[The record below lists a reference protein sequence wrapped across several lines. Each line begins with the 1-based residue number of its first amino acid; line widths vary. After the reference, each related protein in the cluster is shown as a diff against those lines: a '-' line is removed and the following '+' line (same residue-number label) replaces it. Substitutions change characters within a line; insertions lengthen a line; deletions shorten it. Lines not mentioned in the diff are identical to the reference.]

1 MAKKVC
7 IPIAEA
13 KRLGIKSATKA
24 RSLKQLLSTPEGKT
38 YRDALRT
45 AERDVSKRN
54 ASCSTSSY
62 SARLVSSAAS
72 KFIGTHAN
80 ELSPGSKRAIEKRAK
95 SFSKRSALVCKR
107 IESAL
112 AKAKKLES
120 LKGRR

>member
-1 MAKKVC
+1 MAKRVC

-13 KRLGIKSATKA
+13 KKLGIKTATKA
-24 RSLKQLLSTPEGKT
+24 RSLKQLLATPEGKT
-38 YRDALRT
+38 YRDALRA

-54 ASCSTSSY
+54 ASCSSSNY
-62 SARLVSSAAS
+62 SARLVTSAAS

-80 ELSPGSKRAIEKRAK
+80 ELSAGSKRAIEKRAK
-95 SFSKRSALVCKR
+95 SFGKRSAAVCKR

-112 AKAKKLES
+112 KNAEKLQA